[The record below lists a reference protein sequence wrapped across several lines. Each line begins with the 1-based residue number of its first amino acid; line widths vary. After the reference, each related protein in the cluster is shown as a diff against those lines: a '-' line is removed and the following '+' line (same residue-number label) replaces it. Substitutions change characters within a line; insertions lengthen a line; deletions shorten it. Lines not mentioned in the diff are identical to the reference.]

1 MNQSLR
7 ALDVRRALLV
17 STAASQRLSLAQ
29 ALTPWRAP
37 LAIADRGLELLRV
50 VQQHPRW
57 WLGGLLLFA
66 VLRPR
71 WLLPWLQRGW
81 VGWQLSAP
89 LRAGLLRADTAQG
102 P

>member
-1 MNQSLR
+1 MSQKPRTLEI
-7 ALDVRRALLV
+7 RRALLV
-17 STAASQRLSLAQ
+17 SAAARQRLSLAQ
-29 ALTPWRAP
+29 SVAPWRAP
-37 LAIADRGLELLRV
+37 LAIVDRGLELVRV
-50 VQQHPRW
+50 VQQHPHW

-66 VLRPR
+66 MLRPR

-89 LRAGLLRADTAQG
+89 LRATLARPDAAHG

>member
-1 MNQSLR
+1 MSQQQR
-7 ALDVRRALLV
+7 ALEIRRALLV
-17 STAASQRLSLAQ
+17 SAAASHRQALAQ
-29 ALTPWRAP
+29 HVLPWRAP
-37 LAIADRGLELLRV
+37 LAIADRGLELVRV
-50 VQQHPRW
+50 VQQHPYW

-71 WLLPWLQRGW
+71 SLLPWLQRGW

-89 LRAGLLRADTAQG
+89 LRATLLRADAAQG

>member
-1 MNQSLR
+1 MNQNLR
-7 ALDVRRALLV
+7 ALNVRRSLLV
-17 STAASQRLSLAQ
+17 SAAATQRQALAQ
-29 ALTPWRAP
+29 HVAPWRAP
-37 LAIADRGLELLRV
+37 LAIADRGRELVRV
-50 VQQHPRW
+50 VQQHPQW

-89 LRAGLLRADTAQG
+89 LRARLLRADTAQG